1 MDTLYEHDV
10 IAWAE
15 RQAALLRSGQW
26 AQLDMDNLIAE
37 VEDVGNRER
46 QALRSHL
53 VILLVH
59 LLKWQFQPARRS
71 RSWTSTIVTQR
82 AAVEE
87 ALEDYPSLNP
97 LLDNAEWMSITYA
110 RAVRRA
116 RAETGLPRF
125 PAFSPWSR
133 QQLLDMNYLPS

>member
-1 MDTLYEHDV
+1 MDTLYDTDV

-26 AQLDMDNLIAE
+26 AQLDMSNLIVE

-53 VILLVH
+53 VVLLVH

-71 RSWTSTIVTQR
+71 RSWTSTILTQR
-82 AAVEE
+82 AAIEE

-97 LLDNAEWMSITYA
+97 LLDNAQWMATTYA

-116 RAETGLPRF
+116 KTETGLHRF
-125 PAFSPWSR
+125 PAISPWSR
-133 QQLLDMNYLPS
+133 QQLLGMNYLPS